1 MIGNMGAK
9 MSDERLTRLTGSMLA
24 AVRDQVECLINRGD
38 VDQAQLKVLLNPEA
52 RKLAIEALR
61 AQGKKPEGIAKQLGV
76 DRATV
81 YRDLAVASA
90 TSKPKNSKENNNA
103 IVADATATEH
113 LSPLDAVREEARAEI
128 EIANEALAAVEVL
141 EPILTF
147 ETVVLDPPW
156 PMAKIE
162 RDVRPNQVAFDYPT
176 MSEDE
181 LRKFSEALNRMAAG
195 DCHLFMWT
203 TQRFLPLALELVAH
217 YGFRYVLTMVW
228 HKAGGY
234 QPTGLPQFN
243 CEFVVYA
250 RKGAPKFVSTQG
262 FFCCLN
268 GPRREHSRKP
278 DEFYE
283 MIRLVTGGPRIDVFS
298 REAREGFAQY
308 GNETAKFAE
317 AAQ

>member
-1 MIGNMGAK
+1 MRKQVSLLAEFLGAAKELTNEYSELAEITEDEKNQIGQALMARPDRK
-9 MSDERLTRLTGSMLA
+9 AT
-24 AVRDQVECLINRGD
+24 
-38 VDQAQLKVLLNPEA
+38 AQLLSKNGLSTRE
-52 RKLAIEALR
+52 
-61 AQGKKPEGIAKQLGV
+61 IAKITGWS
-76 DRATV
+76 RETIAA
-81 YRDLAVASA
+81 DLRVLNLPESGRNLPDEDEEVEPPKAV
-90 TSKPKNSKENNNA
+90 
-103 IVADATATEH
+103 IVEAE
-113 LSPLDAVREEARAEI
+113 PVAVPEPP
-128 EIANEALAAVEVL
+128 VE
-141 EPILTF
+141 TF
-147 ETVVLDPPW
+147 ETIVLDLPW

-162 RDVRPNQVAFDYPT
+162 RDVRPNQVIFDYPT
-176 MSEDE
+176 MSEE
-181 LRKFSEALNRMAAG
+181 ALRAFSEPLNRMAAN

-203 TQRFLPLALELVAH
+203 TQKFLLLALELIEH

-228 HKAGGY
+228 HKAGGF

-243 CEFVVYA
+243 CEFAIYA
-250 RKGAPKFVSTQG
+250 RKGTPKFVSTQG

-308 GNETAKFAE
+308 GNETAKFAV

>member
-1 MIGNMGAK
+1 MADEKLTKLTGNLIAAVSGQVRHLVDVGLVEPDKLRLTIEARREKAK
-9 MSDERLTRLTGSMLA
+9 KLIDAGMSQRDVAAALRVNQSTVSRDLMQDASESDAERITDRDERR
-24 AVRDQVECLINRGD
+24 
-38 VDQAQLKVLLNPEA
+38 EA
-52 RKLAIEALR
+52 
-61 AQGKKPEGIAKQLGV
+61 
-76 DRATV
+76 
-81 YRDLAVASA
+81 
-90 TSKPKNSKENNNA
+90 A
-103 IVADATATEH
+103 IV
-113 LSPLDAVREEARAEI
+113 
-128 EIANEALAAVEVL
+128 ANEALAQAEVL
-141 EPILTF
+141 EPIQTF
-147 ETVVLDPPW
+147 ETIVLDPPW

-176 MSEDE
+176 MSEAE
-181 LRKFSEALNRMAAG
+181 LRQFGEAVNRMAAS

-203 TQRFLPLALELVAH
+203 TQKFLPLALELIAH

-250 RKGAPKFVSTQG
+250 RKGAPKFLSTQG

-268 GPRREHSRKP
+268 GARREHSRKP

-298 REAREGFAQY
+298 REARDGFAQY
-308 GNETAKFAE
+308 GNEPAKFAG

>member
-1 MIGNMGAK
+1 MNDALTKLTGNVIAAVSAQVRHLVDAGLVEPDKLRLTIEARREKVKELGGAGLSQREVAAALGVNQSTVSRDL
-9 MSDERLTRLTGSMLA
+9 MQDASEDDARRITDRDERR
-24 AVRDQVECLINRGD
+24 
-38 VDQAQLKVLLNPEA
+38 EA
-52 RKLAIEALR
+52 
-61 AQGKKPEGIAKQLGV
+61 
-76 DRATV
+76 
-81 YRDLAVASA
+81 
-90 TSKPKNSKENNNA
+90 A
-103 IVADATATEH
+103 IV
-113 LSPLDAVREEARAEI
+113 S
-128 EIANEALAAVEVL
+128 NEALAAVEVL
-141 EPILTF
+141 EPVQTF
-147 ETVVLDPPW
+147 ETIVLDPPW

-176 MSEDE
+176 MSEAD
-181 LRKFSEALNRMAAG
+181 LRQFGEAVSRMAAD

-203 TQRFLPLALELVAH
+203 TQKFLPLALGLVEH

-243 CEFVVYA
+243 SEFVVYA

-262 FFCCLN
+262 FFCCFN
-268 GPRREHSRKP
+268 GARREHSRKP

-298 REAREGFAQY
+298 RETREGFAQY
-308 GNETAKFAE
+308 GNETAKFAG

>member
-1 MIGNMGAK
+1 MNENEVVADEKLTKLTGNVIAAVSAQVRHLVDVGLVEPDK
-9 MSDERLTRLTGSMLA
+9 LRLT
-24 AVRDQVECLINRGD
+24 I
-38 VDQAQLKVLLNPEA
+38 EA
-52 RKLAIEALR
+52 RREK
-61 AQGKKPEGIAKQLGV
+61 AKQLTEAGMSQRKAAEALGV
-76 DRATV
+76 GIATGN
-81 YRDLAVASA
+81 RDLAFQNETESVPELNASDRDA
-90 TSKPKNSKENNNA
+90 RREAA
-103 IVADATATEH
+103 IV
-113 LSPLDAVREEARAEI
+113 S
-128 EIANEALAAVEVL
+128 NGALAAVEVL
-141 EPILTF
+141 EPIQTF

-156 PMAKIE
+156 PMTKIE

-176 MSEDE
+176 MGEDE
-181 LRKFSEALNRMAAG
+181 LRKFGEALNRMAAD

-203 TQRFLPLALELVAH
+203 TQKFLPLALELVAH

-283 MIRLVTGGPRIDVFS
+283 MIRLVTGGPRVDVFS

>member
-1 MIGNMGAK
+1 MSETGADETLTKLTGNVIAAVSAQVRHLVDVGLVEPDKLRLTIEARREKAK
-9 MSDERLTRLTGSMLA
+9 ELVESGMSQRKAADALGINQSTVSRALMQDASKSDADCITSDRDERR
-24 AVRDQVECLINRGD
+24 
-38 VDQAQLKVLLNPEA
+38 EA
-52 RKLAIEALR
+52 
-61 AQGKKPEGIAKQLGV
+61 
-76 DRATV
+76 
-81 YRDLAVASA
+81 
-90 TSKPKNSKENNNA
+90 A
-103 IVADATATEH
+103 IVG
-113 LSPLDAVREEARAEI
+113 
-128 EIANEALAAVEVL
+128 NEALAAVEVI
-141 EPILTF
+141 EPIQTF
-147 ETVVLDPPW
+147 ETIVMDPPW
-156 PMAKIE
+156 PMQKIE

-181 LRKFSEALNRMAAG
+181 LRKFGEPLNRMAAD

-203 TQRFLPLALELVAH
+203 TQKFLPLALELVEQ
-217 YGFRYVLTMVW
+217 YRFRYVLTMVW

-243 CEFVVYA
+243 CEFIVYA
-250 RKGAPKFVSTQG
+250 RKGTPKFVSTQG

-308 GNETAKFAE
+308 GNETAKFAV